1 MNDPKTTKCPSPT
14 YPEYRADKA
23 LLQAQERAR
32 QSQPP
37 MMSLASKVP
46 QHRIGD

>member
-1 MNDPKTTKCPSPT
+1 MTPKTTKCPSPK

-23 LLQAQERAR
+23 LRQAQERAR